1 MGGGTLPLL
10 DIPSSAAAL
19 SFRAEDGAQRCEEHL
34 IRRAAVPVV
43 GRIRQGQLLFDA
55 RTLADDELPL
65 VAEAVAEALGAR
77 GAARGGEVAR

>member
-1 MGGGTLPLL
+1 M
-10 DIPSSAAAL
+10 
-19 SFRAEDGAQRCEEHL
+19 
-34 IRRAAVPVV
+34 PVV